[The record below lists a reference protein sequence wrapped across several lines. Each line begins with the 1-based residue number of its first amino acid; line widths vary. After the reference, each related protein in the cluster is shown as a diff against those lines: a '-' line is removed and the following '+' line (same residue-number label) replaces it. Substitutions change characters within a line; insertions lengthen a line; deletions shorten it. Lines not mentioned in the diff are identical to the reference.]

1 MSQEANMAEMRN
13 AYRFRLVN
21 FRRKDNVTDLGVD
34 GRTMIKLNL
43 KTQAYVTLWTE
54 LKSHRIASIV

>member
-13 AYRFRLVN
+13 AYRFHSVN
-21 FRRKDNVTDLGVD
+21 FRRKDNLTDLGVD
-34 GRTMIKLNL
+34 GRTMIQLNL

-54 LKSHRIASIV
+54 LKSQRIASIV